1 MPIHAPGKRDRR
13 HRTKAKS
20 GGIGAS
26 LSLTPMVDM
35 FTILVIFLLQ
45 NYSSTG
51 EVLYIPKEVQLPKAS
66 QIKEL
71 KPAHV
76 VIITSVDVI
85 LDKETIVK
93 ADQVKE
99 QKDWMIPALRDRL
112 VQLLR
117 EDDIKARQAV
127 AQTISKNLPGVI
139 RPNATPV
146 PDESRRKIT
155 VQADKNIDFLTVKK
169 VMYTITESGASEIN
183 FAVLKKEGMVAAPAT
198 APATPPAGG

>member
-13 HRTKAKS
+13 HRTKPKS

-76 VIITSVDVI
+76 VIITAVDVI

-93 ADQVKE
+93 ADQIKE

-139 RPNATPV
+139 RPNSTPL

-169 VMYTITESGASEIN
+169 VMFTVTESGASEIN
-183 FAVLKKEGMVAAPAT
+183 FAVLKKEGTVVAPVT
-198 APATPPAGG
+198 APAGG